1 MIIMIFILFARTP
14 KETQSKHKSALL
26 KLEDKDPEFFK
37 FLKENDEELL
47 KFDESDDDS
56 DDTDND
62 DGAND
67 GYGDDKHEASL
78 ESDEDKKVIIGIYFL
93 MI

>member
-1 MIIMIFILFARTP
+1 MIFVFFARTSIA
-14 KETQSKHKSALL
+14 TQSKHKSALL
-26 KLEDKDPEFFK
+26 KLEEKDPEFFK

-56 DDTDND
+56 DATDND
-62 DGAND
+62 DGAD
-67 GYGDDKHEASL
+67 DGDDENEAGL
-78 ESDEDKKVIIGIYFL
+78 ESFEDKKVIISLHFL